1 MKGNLK
7 RKDKEMNEL
16 FVSRIV
22 SIFVLPK
29 LERR

>member
-7 RKDKEMNEL
+7 RRDNEMNEL

-22 SIFVLPK
+22 SIFDLSK
-29 LERR
+29 L

>member
-16 FVSRIV
+16 FVSGIV
-22 SIFVLPK
+22 SIFDLSK
-29 LERR
+29 L

>member
-1 MKGNLK
+1 MKCNLK

-22 SIFVLPK
+22 SIFDLSK
-29 LERR
+29 L

>member
-22 SIFVLPK
+22 SIFDLSK
-29 LERR
+29 LWIH

>member
-22 SIFVLPK
+22 SIFDLSK
-29 LERR
+29 L

>member
-16 FVSRIV
+16 SVSRIV
-22 SIFVLPK
+22 SIFDLSK
-29 LERR
+29 LGRH

>member
-7 RKDKEMNEL
+7 RRDKEMNEL

-22 SIFVLPK
+22 SIFDLSK
-29 LERR
+29 L

>member
-1 MKGNLK
+1 MKDNLK

-22 SIFVLPK
+22 SIFDLSK
-29 LERR
+29 L

>member
-7 RKDKEMNEL
+7 RRDNEMNEL

-22 SIFVLPK
+22 SIFDLSK

>member
-16 FVSRIV
+16 FVSRID
-22 SIFVLPK
+22 SIFDLSK
-29 LERR
+29 L

>member
-7 RKDKEMNEL
+7 KRDKEMNEL

-22 SIFVLPK
+22 SIFDLSK
-29 LERR
+29 LWRH